1 MKAALILAGGKA
13 ARFRGTQKAF
23 LPLCGKP
30 LIQWV
35 LDAVSFCDEIV
46 ISGDTDLNEFGYQV
60 VEDKIPGIGPL
71 AGFQAGFSQ
80 IKAEYT
86 FVAGCDMPFLTQK
99 VIYYLFEKAQSY
111 SCALPKRRDYIEPL
125 CCVYNTHD
133 VVACLPSVIAKGAHR
148 LFTLVKCLPRPRFI
162 PFEDIQCIDPGLASF
177 KNINTPE
184 DLECAQEGFHD

>member
-13 ARFRGTQKAF
+13 ARFNGAQKAF

-46 ISGDTDLNEFGYQV
+46 ISGNSDLNTFGYPV
-60 VEDKIPGIGPL
+60 VEDKISGIGPL
-71 AGFQAGFSQ
+71 AGFQAGFSE

-86 FVAGCDMPFLTQK
+86 FVTGCDMPFLNQK
-99 VIYYLFEKAQSY
+99 VIYYLFEKAQLY
-111 SCALPKRRDYIEPL
+111 SCALPKKREYIEPL
-125 CCVYNTHD
+125 CCVYNTQD
-133 VVACLPSVIAKGAHR
+133 VITCLSSVITAGTHR

-162 PFEDIQCIDPGLASF
+162 SFEDIQRIDPGLKSF
-177 KNINTPE
+177 KNINTPH
-184 DLECAQEGFHD
+184 DLHCAQEILHD